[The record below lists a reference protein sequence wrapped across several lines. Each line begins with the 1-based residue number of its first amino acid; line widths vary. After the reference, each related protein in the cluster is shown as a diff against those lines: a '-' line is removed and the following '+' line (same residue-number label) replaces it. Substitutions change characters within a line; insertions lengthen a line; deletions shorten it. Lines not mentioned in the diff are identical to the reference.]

1 MRLMHCEGL
10 DMIKSYEL
18 RNEDNE
24 LIRVFMSQ
32 EQAFKNMTSG
42 DYLVEKQSILPPK
55 VSLYNLAIKKV
66 GYAEI

>member
-1 MRLMHCEGL
+1 MHCEGL

>member
-1 MRLMHCEGL
+1 
-10 DMIKSYEL
+10 MIKSYEL

-42 DYLVEKQSILPPK
+42 DYLVEKKSILPPK
-55 VSLYNLAIKKV
+55 ISLYEQAIKKV
-66 GYAEI
+66 GYSLF

>member
-1 MRLMHCEGL
+1 MPYGEQA
-10 DMIKSYEL
+10 MIKSYEL

-66 GYAEI
+66 GYSSL

>member
-1 MRLMHCEGL
+1 MPYGEQ

-18 RNEDNE
+18 RSEDHE
-24 LIRVFMSQ
+24 LIRVFMSH
-32 EQAFKNMTSG
+32 EQALKFLTEG

-66 GYAEI
+66 GYSSL